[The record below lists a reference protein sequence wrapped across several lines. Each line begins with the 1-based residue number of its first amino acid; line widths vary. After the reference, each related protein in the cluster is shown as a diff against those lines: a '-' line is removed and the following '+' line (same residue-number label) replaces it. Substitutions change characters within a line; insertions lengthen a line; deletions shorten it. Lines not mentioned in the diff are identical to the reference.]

1 LASERREREERER
14 VEQARREEEQRRMAE
29 ARRAEEERKAK
40 EEERLASERRERE
53 ERERVEQAR
62 REEEQ
67 RRVARARRAE
77 EERKAKEE
85 ERLAS
90 ERRDREERER
100 VEQARREE
108 EQRRVAEA
116 RRAEEE
122 RRAKDEEQRRVA
134 QSKPP
139 PGNTPELVFATRRA
153 LVIGNDSYRHAEVL
167 KTAREDARAIAAG
180 FERVGYSV
188 SLHTDLSERAM
199 KAAIRNF
206 AAQIQGGDEV
216 AFFFAGHGLQIGSTN
231 YLIPIDTAGENEVQI
246 RDEAIDLKRI
256 LDDVSDRRA
265 KFTLAVIDACRD
277 NPFRDKK
284 GTRMIGS
291 AARGLA
297 PTTPATGQMILFSA
311 GAGQK
316 ALDKLGERDPERNG
330 VFTRVFLKQ
339 MMRPLVPIDR
349 IVRETRAE
357 VVRLA
362 SLIGHEQVPAIYDQV
377 IGEFFFLR

>member
-1 LASERREREERER
+1 
-14 VEQARREEEQRRMAE
+14 
-29 ARRAEEERKAK
+29 
-40 EEERLASERRERE
+40 
-53 ERERVEQAR
+53 
-62 REEEQ
+62 
-67 RRVARARRAE
+67 
-77 EERKAKEE
+77 
-85 ERLAS
+85 
-90 ERRDREERER
+90 
-100 VEQARREE
+100 
-108 EQRRVAEA
+108 
-116 RRAEEE
+116 
-122 RRAKDEEQRRVA
+122 
-134 QSKPP
+134 
-139 PGNTPELVFATRRA
+139 
-153 LVIGNDSYRHAEVL
+153 VIGNDAYRHAEVL
-167 KTAREDARAIAAG
+167 KTAREDARAIATSL
-180 FERVGYSV
+180 ERVGYTV
-188 SLHTDLSERAM
+188 ALHTDLTERAM

-231 YLIPIDTAGENEVQI
+231 YLIPIDTAGENELQI

-297 PTTPATGQMILFSA
+297 PTTPATGQMIIFSA

-316 ALDKLGERDPERNG
+316 ALDNLGERDPERNG
-330 VFTRVFLKQ
+330 VFTRVFVQQ
-339 MMRPLVPIDR
+339 MQRPSVSIDKIAR
-349 IVRETRAE
+349 DTRAE